1 MKQDDSISLNK
12 FIANTGQC
20 SRREADQLIEQGR
33 VTLNGNP
40 AKKGNRVHPG
50 DEVILDGQRLGKKPK
65 SVYIMLNK
73 PAGITCTT
81 DLNDKDNIIKFIGHP
96 HRIFPIGRLD
106 KDSTGLILLTN
117 DGNIVN
123 QILREE
129 NKHEKEYIVT
139 VNKPVTPDFVET
151 MKSGVRILGKKTKK
165 CEVERIGK
173 FAFRIVLTQGM
184 NRQIRRMCET
194 QGYFVRSL
202 ARVRIM
208 DLHLGKLPLGKWRK
222 LNHHEKENLLAKLKG

>member
-33 VTLNGNP
+33 VTLNGKP

-81 DLNDKDNIIKFIGHP
+81 DINDKDNIIKFIGHP